1 MPSYPCIHTGEL
13 SQGVLPE
20 YSSVECK
27 MRELSDLCATAV
39 HPVCTWLGL
48 GYGQELICDFVSSRL
63 QALKNNKV
71 DGYV

>member
-27 MRELSDLCATAV
+27 MRELSDLCATAM

-48 GYGQELICDFVSSRL
+48 GYGQELM
-63 QALKNNKV
+63 
-71 DGYV
+71 